1 MEKMFEVA
9 LKNKFRFPFKGMV
22 NTEDLYDLSV
32 RDLDT
37 IFKTLNTE
45 MKKVKEESLLTTK
58 SKEDSE
64 LEAKIEIVK
73 GIFTEKVKEQE
84 ERKLA
89 KENAEKK
96 QRIMELI
103 NNKQEAELANRTIDE
118 LKNMLNNI

>member
-1 MEKMFEVA
+1 MEKMFEAA

-22 NTEDLYDLSV
+22 NTEDLFDLSV

-45 MKKVKEESLLTTK
+45 VKKVKEESLLTTK
-58 SKEDSE
+58 SKEDTE
-64 LEAKIEIVK
+64 LEFKIEIVK
-73 GIFTEKVKEQE
+73 YIFAEKVKEQE

-96 QRIMELI
+96 QKIMELI
-103 NNKQEAELANRTIDE
+103 NNKQEADLANKSIDE
-118 LKNMLNNI
+118 LKSMLNSL

>member
-45 MKKVKEESLLTTK
+45 VKKVKEESLLTTK
-58 SKEDSE
+58 SKEDTE
-64 LEAKIEIVK
+64 LETKIEIVK
-73 GIFTEKVKEQE
+73 YIFTEKVKEQE

-89 KENAEKK
+89 KENADKK

-118 LKNMLNNI
+118 LKNMLNNL